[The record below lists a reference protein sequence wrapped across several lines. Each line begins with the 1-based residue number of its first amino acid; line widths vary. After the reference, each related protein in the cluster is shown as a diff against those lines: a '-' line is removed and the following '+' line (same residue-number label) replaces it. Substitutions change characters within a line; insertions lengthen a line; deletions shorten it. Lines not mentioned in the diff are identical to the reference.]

1 VKPRLTDQVVII
13 TGASSGIG
21 AAAAAAFV
29 AAGARVV
36 LAARSS
42 ARLSAMGEQLG
53 GLDQVLVAP
62 TDVTKPED
70 CERLARV
77 TAQQFGRIDVLVNN
91 AGIGHWTLFEELT
104 ELETRRIVET
114 NVLGV
119 MNAAHAVLP
128 WMRLQGRGVIINV
141 ASTVGHMG
149 FPMMSV
155 YCATKFAVRG
165 FSQALR
171 SELAPAG
178 IAVVCVCPGHT
189 DTEFFEHAV
198 MRDQL
203 WRHGLQKAAA
213 PEKVARR
220 LVALAVKPKVEVV
233 LSAEGRLLA
242 WSCRHF
248 PRLTAWLAERF
259 FKA

>member
-1 VKPRLTDQVVII
+1 MKLRLTDQGVVI

-29 AAGARVV
+29 TAGARVV
-36 LAARSS
+36 LAARS
-42 ARLSAMGEQLG
+42 APRLSILAEELG

-77 TAQQFGRIDVLVNN
+77 TAQQFGRMDVLVNN
-91 AGIGHWTLFEELT
+91 AGIGHWTMFEELT
-104 ELETRRIVET
+104 EVETRRIVEV
-114 NVLGV
+114 NVLGM
-119 MNAAHAVLP
+119 MNAARAVLP
-128 WMRLQGRGVIINV
+128 WMRQQGRGVIINV
-141 ASTVGHMG
+141 ASVVGHMG

-171 SELAPAG
+171 FELAPAG
-178 IAVVCVCPGHT
+178 INVVSVCPGYT
-189 DTEFFEHAV
+189 DTEFFDRSIVRE
-198 MRDQL
+198 RP
-203 WRHGLQKAAA
+203 WRHKFQKGMA
-213 PEKVARR
+213 PEKVAKR
-220 LVALAVKPKVEVV
+220 LVQLAIRPKPEVV
-233 LSAEGRLLA
+233 LTADGRLLA

-248 PRLTAWLAERF
+248 PRLTAWCAKGF
-259 FKA
+259 FEE